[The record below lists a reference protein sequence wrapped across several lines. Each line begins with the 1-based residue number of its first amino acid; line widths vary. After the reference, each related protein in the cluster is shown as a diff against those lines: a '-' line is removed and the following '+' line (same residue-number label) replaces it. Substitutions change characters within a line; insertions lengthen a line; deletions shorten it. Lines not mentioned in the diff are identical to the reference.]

1 MFEKCSFKPCI
12 VVILINYF
20 INYILI
26 IDMDPNKHSNNLL
39 GISLSESSLNI
50 ILSLNVLI
58 YEVCRIVYSVLFNVL
73 HNALMILQK
82 QKGTCF

>member
-12 VVILINYF
+12 VVINYF

-39 GISLSESSLNI
+39 GISLSESPLNF
-50 ILSLNVLI
+50 VP
-58 YEVCRIVYSVLFNVL
+58 
-73 HNALMILQK
+73 
-82 QKGTCF
+82 

>member
-39 GISLSESSLNI
+39 GISLSESPLNF
-50 ILSLNVLI
+50 VP
-58 YEVCRIVYSVLFNVL
+58 
-73 HNALMILQK
+73 
-82 QKGTCF
+82 

>member
-26 IDMDPNKHSNNLL
+26 IIDMDPNKHSNNLL
-39 GISLSESSLNI
+39 GISLSESPLNF
-50 ILSLNVLI
+50 VP
-58 YEVCRIVYSVLFNVL
+58 
-73 HNALMILQK
+73 
-82 QKGTCF
+82 